1 MKKLIVILA
10 LLFGVSSSFISCR
23 EEADRGDQI
32 EEATDELED
41 RGDEI
46 EEEYDDMEDDI

>member
-32 EEATDELED
+32 EEATDELEE